1 MIRWSLLAI
10 LLLATPVAAQSP
22 AVPLSTPE
30 SPRVGDFISV
40 ITSGTNVFAE
50 KAGINRLS
58 DRLFVGPALNRSAG
72 KGAAGGGQYDWLSLA
87 VPATVDIAMLAAI
100 TMPGANA
107 AAFFGGRSSDTSQG
121 AGGYTF
127 SSGDGCLNDN
137 LSVATNVICHYIEA
151 RTFVGSAFTQ
161 SIESDIININQPNV
175 PQWTPYIAPTTSA
188 SSGAGPINLWLSN
201 GRPDITTI
209 TIAGSVTP
217 GDIVSITFTGG
228 YRGAPQTITHT
239 SVPGDT
245 PTAIAAGLVAAIKA
259 NKTLVAGNF
268 NPVSVGPTVAITGIG
283 MAAHAVP
290 TSRVSGAGTEV
301 VAFGF
306 GGNASAAIGIVNNSG
321 LLSTAAG
328 AYKTGILFDRY
339 SITGTDGSDFAI
351 CCGEAIALARMQ
363 SIDFHNAGTAAG
375 TPVSRIY
382 SASRSAITRGMNLR
396 FDGSSAV
403 MEYGDN
409 TWQFA
414 VTPLAGATD
423 YLQIHGGNT
432 SNAAGIE
439 VVSSQAN
446 ASWNISVKGAGVL
459 GIFASAVVITSL
471 PNSCSGQSRG
481 TLWNNRGAV
490 HVC

>member
-1 MIRWSLLAI
+1 MIRWSLAAI
-10 LLLATPVAAQSP
+10 LLLTTPVAAQSLATP
-22 AVPLSTPE
+22 RSTPKGQ
-30 SPRVGDFISV
+30 VGNLISLV
-40 ITSGTNVFAE
+40 TSGTSVFEE
-50 KAGINRLS
+50 KKGINRLS
-58 DRLFVGPALNRSAG
+58 DRLFVGPALNESAG
-72 KGAAGGGQYDWLSLA
+72 NRATGGGQKDWLSLA
-87 VPATVDIAMLAAI
+87 IPGTVDIAMLAAI

-107 AAFFGGRSSDTSQG
+107 GAFFGGRSSDTSQG

-137 LSVATNVICHYIEA
+137 LSVSTNVICHYIEA

-161 SIESDIININQPNV
+161 SIESDIININQTNV
-175 PQWTPYIAPTTSA
+175 PQWSPYMAPTTSA
-188 SSGAGPINLWLSN
+188 SSGTGPINLWLSN

-209 TIAGSVTP
+209 TIGGSVTP
-217 GDIVSITFTGG
+217 GDVISITFSGG
-228 YRGAPQTITHT
+228 YKGSPQTLTYRT
-239 SVPGDT
+239 VSGDT
-245 PTAIAAGLVAAIKA
+245 PTTIAAGLVAAIKA
-259 NKTLVAGNF
+259 NTTLVAGNF

-283 MAAHAVP
+283 MAPHTVP
-290 TSRVSGAGTEV
+290 SSGVSGAATEI

-339 SITGTDGSDFAI
+339 SITGTDGSDSST

-363 SIDFHNAGTAAG
+363 SIDFHNTRTAAG
-375 TPVSRIY
+375 APVSRIY
-382 SASRSAITRGMNLR
+382 SAVGSAVTTGMNLR

-423 YLQIHGGNT
+423 YLQIHCRNT
-432 SNAAGIE
+432 SNSAGIG
-439 VVSSQAN
+439 VVSPQAN
-446 ASWNISVKGAGVL
+446 ASWNISVKGAGTL

-471 PNSCSGQSRG
+471 PNSCSGQSVG
-481 TLWNNRGAV
+481 TLWNSGGVV